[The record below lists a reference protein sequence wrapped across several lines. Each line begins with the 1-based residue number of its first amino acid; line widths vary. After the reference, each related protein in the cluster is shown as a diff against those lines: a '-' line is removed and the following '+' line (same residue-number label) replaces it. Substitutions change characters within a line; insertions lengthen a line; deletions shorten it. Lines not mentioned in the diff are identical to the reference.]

1 MKIMYNLIEKFLEH
15 IKVEKNLSLNTIC
28 AYRNDLLKFKDFIEN
43 KNLDLNRLEQEDI
56 TSFILFLKKKNY
68 SSTSIVRILSGVR
81 NFLKF
86 LLAKGYIENK
96 EISIETPKIEKKLP
110 EVLSKEEIDRILNI
124 DKISRNHI
132 RNLAILE
139 LFYGSGVRVSEL
151 CNLKINEINF
161 EEGFVKIKGKGQRE
175 RIAILNQKTMELLK
189 EYLKSRKNYVCEYL
203 FLNNQ
208 GKKLSRQSVWKIV
221 KKYAKFSGI
230 EKNITPH
237 TFRHTFATH
246 LLSEGLDLRIVQE
259 LLGHKSIATTEIYTH
274 LERKKVK
281 EIYKKFHPRA

>member
-1 MKIMYNLIEKFLEH
+1 MYNLIEKFLEH